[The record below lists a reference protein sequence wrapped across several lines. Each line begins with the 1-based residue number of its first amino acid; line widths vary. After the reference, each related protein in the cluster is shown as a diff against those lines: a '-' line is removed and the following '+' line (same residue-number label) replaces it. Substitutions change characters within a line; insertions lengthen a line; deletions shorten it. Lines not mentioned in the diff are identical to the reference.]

1 MGITMSSDNPSE
13 PHTLSVERANC
24 LLENISRIIKIIN
37 QKGGDF
43 NKRLDDILAILL
55 NYMGVEQGSIMVL
68 EGRNLIVVTASRR
81 EIIGEKQAVDSDSI
95 AALAA
100 RTAAPVFI
108 PDISVDPR
116 FNNKRPHNQHYKKNA
131 LLSLPIFQDEQLL
144 GVINITDK
152 AGDKDLL
159 QEDIA
164 YLLDFST
171 MIISTLVQQRLHQKL
186 RRQKDNLRLKN
197 KELKRQE
204 SLRDELYR
212 MLIHDLKAPLAE
224 VVANLDIMSYSIGG
238 ENREFLAAAQ
248 MSCDRAVRMANNLVA
263 INKMEDGKLIPCPEE
278 VQPRALLEEALSA
291 LRGLARIKDVE
302 LVLSAAP
309 ELPMAYVDRILILRV
324 LQNLLTN
331 ALGYTTPGTKITA
344 GCNYLAA
351 SEELEF
357 FVRDQGPG
365 LSEDK
370 QDKIFEKYSRLS
382 EKQDALVGTG
392 LGLYFCKLAIEVHKG
407 KIAVDSRP
415 GEGCR
420 FYFLLRL

>member
-1 MGITMSSDNPSE
+1 MSSDKPPE
-13 PHTLSVERANC
+13 PRILSAERANC
-24 LLENISRIIKIIN
+24 LLESISKIIKIIN
-37 QKGGDF
+37 QKGGKF
-43 NKRLDDILAILL
+43 NKRLDEILKILL
-55 NYMGVEQGSIMVL
+55 NYMVVEQGSIMVL
-68 EGRNLIVVTASRR
+68 EGRNLIVATASRR
-81 EIIGEKQAVDSDSI
+81 EIIGAKQAIDGESI

-100 RTAAPVFI
+100 KTAAPVFI
-108 PDISVDPR
+108 PDISADPR
-116 FNNKRPHNQHYKKNA
+116 FNTKRQRNQHYKKNA

-159 QEDIA
+159 QEDIT

-186 RRQKDNLRLKN
+186 RRQKDALRLKN

-204 SLRDELYR
+204 SLRDELYK

-224 VVANLDIMSYSIGG
+224 VVANLDIMSYSISQ
-238 ENREFLAAAQ
+238 ENRDFLAAAQ
-248 MSCDRAVRMANNLVA
+248 MSCDRAVRMANNLVG
-263 INKMEDGKLIPCPEE
+263 INKMEDGKLTPFPEE
-278 VQPRALLEEALSA
+278 VQPRALIEEALSA
-291 LRGLARIKDVE
+291 LRGLAQIKDVE
-302 LVLSAAP
+302 LVPAAA
-309 ELPMAYVDRILILRV
+309 EDLPMAYIDRILILRV

-331 ALGYTTPGTKITA
+331 ALGYTTPGTRITA

-351 SEELEF
+351 GEELEF
-357 FVRDQGPG
+357 FVQDQGPG

-407 KIAVDSRP
+407 KIAVNSKP

>member
-1 MGITMSSDNPSE
+1 MSCDKPPE
-13 PHTLSVERANC
+13 PRRLSVERANC
-24 LLENISRIIKIIN
+24 LLESISKIIKIIN
-37 QKGGDF
+37 QKGGNF
-43 NKRLDDILAILL
+43 NKRLDEILEILL
-55 NYMGVEQGSIMVL
+55 SYMGVEQGSIMVL

-81 EIIGEKQAVDSDSI
+81 EIIGKKQALDDKSI

-100 RTAAPVFI
+100 TTAAPVFI
-108 PDISVDPR
+108 PDISADPR
-116 FNNKRPHNQHYKKNA
+116 FNNKRQRNQHYKKNA
-131 LLSLPIFQDEQLL
+131 LLSLPIFQEEQLL
-144 GVINITDK
+144 GVINVTDK
-152 AGDKDLL
+152 MGDKDLL
-159 QEDIA
+159 QEDITC
-164 YLLDFST
+164 LLDFSS
-171 MIISTLVQQRLHQKL
+171 MIISTLVQQRLHRQLQRRKDTL
-186 RRQKDNLRLKN
+186 RQKN

-204 SLRDELYR
+204 SLRDELYK

-224 VVANLDIMSYSIGG
+224 VVANLDIMSYSISG

-263 INKMEDGKLIPCPEE
+263 INKLEDGKLIPCLEE
-278 VQPRALLEEALSA
+278 VHPRALLEESLSA

-302 LVLSAAP
+302 LVLAAAP
-309 ELPMAYVDRILILRV
+309 ALPMAYVDRILILRV

-344 GCNYLAA
+344 GCNYLAV

-357 FVRDQGPG
+357 FVQDQGPG
-365 LSEDK
+365 LPEDK
-370 QDKIFEKYSRLS
+370 QAKIFAKYSRLS

-392 LGLYFCKLAIEVHKG
+392 LGLYFCKLAVEVHKG
-407 KIAVDSRP
+407 KIAVNSKP